1 MGKDI
6 NRQFEE
12 CVRTG
17 KLKPSQDA
25 KVMVEKELRAAA
37 GDLNDALQGL
47 AGGRWKWSTIQAY
60 YVMFHAAR
68 ALIYNHGYRE
78 KSHYCL
84 RIAVEYLYSEIP
96 SQMIEDFQTAKI
108 MRENA
113 DYEENFSDIG
123 AQKIVRSAEG
133 FLKFAKNVLTEK

>member
-17 KLKPSQDA
+17 RLKPFQDA
-25 KVMVEKELRAAA
+25 KEIAEKELRVANS
-37 GDLNDALQGL
+37 DLNEALQGL
-47 AGGRWKWSTIQAY
+47 DGSRWKWGTIQAY
-60 YVMFHAAR
+60 YVMFHIAR
-68 ALIYNHGYRE
+68 ALIYKHGYRE

-84 RIAVEYLYSEIP
+84 RIAVEYLYPEIP

-113 DYEENFSDIG
+113 DYEENFSEIG
-123 AQKIVRSAEG
+123 AKKIVKSAET
-133 FLKFAKNVLTEK
+133 FLIFAENILTR